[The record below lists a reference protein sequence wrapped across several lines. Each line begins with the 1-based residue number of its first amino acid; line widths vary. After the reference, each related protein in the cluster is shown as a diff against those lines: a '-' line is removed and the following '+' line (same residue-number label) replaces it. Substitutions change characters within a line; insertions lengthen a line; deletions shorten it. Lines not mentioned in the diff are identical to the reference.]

1 MKYKHALALFS
12 VPILLLASDQKWM
25 EKDYG
30 EWTAAEAQRVLTDSP
45 WAKQASAFFG
55 TTDEDAR
62 EFPVQSPSPRDAGM
76 GGRAVSDGHWDG
88 GVGRMQSG
96 GNPSLPVLVRWD
108 SALPVREALLR
119 THDRDLRDTE
129 HTLAEPDKYYVLTV
143 VGLVSAR
150 QQRIQ
155 SDTTDFPNSAS
166 NQGRMAYDVTQTRQ
180 GLMNLTRLYP
190 RNQKPIVPADVRI
203 TEATGTVQ
211 VFFPKTV
218 PIEAKDKEVIFQIT
232 YGSIKVTQRFK
243 LKDMIYRGK
252 LEL

>member
-1 MKYKHALALFS
+1 MKYKHALALFWL
-12 VPILLLASDQKWM
+12 PILLLASDQKWM
-25 EKDYG
+25 EKDYT
-30 EWTAAEAQRVLTDSP
+30 EWTPAEAQRVLQDSP
-45 WAKQASAFFG
+45 WAKQAAAFFG

-62 EFPVQSPSPRDAGM
+62 DFPVQSPSPRDAGM

-88 GVGRMQSG
+88 GVGRMPSG

-108 SALPVREALLR
+108 SALPVREALFR
-119 THDRDLRDTE
+119 THASDLRDTE
-129 HTLAEPDKYYVLTV
+129 HTLTEPDKYYVLTV
-143 VGLVSAR
+143 VGLVRAR
-150 QQRIQ
+150 QQVQ
-155 SDTTDFPNSAS
+155 SGATDFPDSGS

-190 RNQKPIVPADVRI
+190 RNEKPIVPADVRI

-218 PIEAKDKEVIFQIT
+218 PIDPKDKEVIFQIT

-243 LKDMIYRGK
+243 LKDMMYRGK